1 MKRLAVLLLGAALA
15 TTHAHAQVSQVPVL
29 GPAAEPAFVE
39 HRVTLQISDPG
50 DAKQTLILN
59 VAFNIL
65 NVYGPDKVAI
75 EVVAFGPGLD
85 LLRDGNPNAER
96 ISSLVAHGVH
106 FDACENTIDTIER
119 NTGKPFPLNKDARR
133 VVAGAPQIMTLAEH
147 GYTTIRP

>member
-1 MKRLAVLLLGAALA
+1 MKRIAVLLLGLTLA
-15 TTHAHAQVSQVPVL
+15 SQAHAQATQTPVL

-59 VAFNIL
+59 VASNIL

-85 LLRDGNPNAER
+85 LLREGNANADR

-133 VVAGAPQIMTLAEH
+133 VVAGVPQIMTLSEH
-147 GYTTIRP
+147 GYITIRP